1 MEKGDKF
8 WIVENGRK
16 ISEVEILSL
25 TGNLVLIRTQ
35 EGKVLRLPKHM
46 LYESEERAS
55 KVIPKESSIQQKK
68 TQYDYME

>member
-46 LYESEERAS
+46 LYESEERA
-55 KVIPKESSIQQKK
+55 
-68 TQYDYME
+68 